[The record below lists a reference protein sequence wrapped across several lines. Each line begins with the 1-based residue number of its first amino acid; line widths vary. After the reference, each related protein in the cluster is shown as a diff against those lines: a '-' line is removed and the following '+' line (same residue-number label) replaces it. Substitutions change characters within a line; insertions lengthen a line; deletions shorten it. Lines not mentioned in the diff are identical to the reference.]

1 MSTAQ
6 NAASFNLCSVRLLI
20 SRFSDLTRAMADSQ
34 ASMAVVWSIV
44 FARTSPE
51 SQGQGSIF
59 FDPRRYWRALAGGPV
74 GVVIAFFLKSAAAV
88 VSKQYQEQTASLQTA
103 LLPETYRAGH
113 DMSRTGEPYLK
124 TGEQARGDKPRAMM
138 TRQQNR
144 RVLLPFGPTSSCY
157 RVEQ

>member
-1 MSTAQ
+1 M
-6 NAASFNLCSVRLLI
+6 
-20 SRFSDLTRAMADSQ
+20 
-34 ASMAVVWSIV
+34 
-44 FARTSPE
+44 
-51 SQGQGSIF
+51 
-59 FDPRRYWRALAGGPV
+59 
-74 GVVIAFFLKSAAAV
+74 VIAFFLKSAAAV

-124 TGEQARGDKPRAMM
+124 TGEQARSDTPRGMM

>member
-1 MSTAQ
+1 LGGHIIFPLSAK
-6 NAASFNLCSVRLLI
+6 
-20 SRFSDLTRAMADSQ
+20 
-34 ASMAVVWSIV
+34 
-44 FARTSPE
+44 AR
-51 SQGQGSIF
+51 G
-59 FDPRRYWRALAGGPV
+59 
-74 GVVIAFFLKSAAAV
+74 
-88 VSKQYQEQTASLQTA
+88 SKQYQEQTASLQTA

-124 TGEQARGDKPRAMM
+124 TGELARSDTPRAMM